1 MKFTL
6 SWLKTH
12 LETDAPLDHIT
23 DTLTRIGLELE
34 GVEDRGAAL
43 ASFRIAHVIE
53 AAPHPNADRL
63 RACKV
68 DIGDGIVSV
77 VCGAPNARTGMKAVF
92 AAPGS
97 VIPGTGITLKVGEI
111 RGVQSAGMLL
121 SAREMGLGDDH
132 SEIVDLPADAPVGM
146 SYAAWAGLD
155 DPLIEVSVTPNR
167 GDCFSVRGI
176 ARDLAAAGIGTLKPW
191 QPAPV
196 AAVFGPGTNTL
207 SDWDD
212 GPRWQIDWPEASPW
226 VLGRTVRNLKNGPSP
241 QWLQERLISV
251 GLRPINALVD
261 VTNFFT
267 VDLGRPLHVFDVAK
281 LSGDVLTLRRGAG
294 ETFRAL
300 NGKDYTLD
308 PEDCAIADAAGVRS
322 MGGVMGGEAT
332 GCDET
337 TTAVFVECAVFDPVR
352 VALTGRRHQIVSDA
366 RQRFERG
373 IDVAL
378 MPDAIEAATAMILDL
393 CGGEPGPVV
402 EAGAMPDW
410 RRDATMRFARIAEL
424 GGSAIP
430 AEEAVTSLQ
439 RLGFAVRRR
448 DDAAVTVAVPS
459 WRNDVAAPVVL
470 DLAPDV
476 DPAVAA
482 KVAEGCAIIEPEC
495 DLIEEVLRLRGLDA
509 VPPVSL
515 PRTAP
520 VPPATLTSRQVRA
533 AVAQR
538 TLAGAGLAECV
549 TFSFMATQQA
559 LLFGDAPEALRLTN
573 PIAAD
578 LDQLRPTPVSTLA
591 LAAKRNAA
599 RGYPDV
605 ALFEV
610 GPAFA
615 EAFPNGQRLVAAGVR
630 AGATPRNWLG
640 AARPVDAKGDWSL
653 APSRPMDAMDA
664 KGDLWA
670 ALAAIGVPM
679 EALTITPDAP
689 GFYHPGRSGTV
700 RQGPKTVLGTFGELH
715 PRVLAALDLP
725 GPVVAFELDLDAI
738 GDPKRRRRAAPDL
751 PAFQPVRRDF
761 AFLADVTAAADAVVR
776 AARGAD
782 RALIAGV
789 VLFDR
794 YQGAHVPAGKT
805 SLAIEVTFQPREHT
819 LTDAEI
825 ETACQKVVAAV
836 MKATG
841 AVLR

>member
-12 LETDAPLDHIT
+12 LDTDATLDRIT
-23 DTLTRIGLELE
+23 ATLTRIGLELE

-43 ASFRIAHVIE
+43 AAFRIAQVIE
-53 AAPHPNADRL
+53 AVPHPNADRL
-63 RACKV
+63 RACQV
-68 DIGDGIVSV
+68 DTGDGIVSV

-97 VIPGTGITLKVGEI
+97 FIPGTGITLKVGEI
-111 RGVQSAGMLL
+111 RGVRSAGMLL

-132 SEIVDLPADAPVGM
+132 SGIIDLPADAPVGV

-155 DPLIEVSVTPNR
+155 DPLIDISVTPNR

-191 QPAPV
+191 QPARV
-196 AAVFGPGTNTL
+196 APAF
-207 SDWDD
+207 DA
-212 GPRWQIDWPEASPW
+212 GPRWRIDWPEACPW
-226 VLGRTVRNLKNGPSP
+226 VLGRTVRNLTNGPSP
-241 QWLQERLISV
+241 QWLQDRLISV

-267 VDLGRPLHVFDVAK
+267 IDLGRPLHVYDVGK
-281 LSGDVLTLRRGAG
+281 MTGEVLTLRRGAG
-294 ETFRAL
+294 ETFHAL
-300 NGKDYTLD
+300 NGKDYTFD
-308 PEDCAIADAAGVRS
+308 PEDCAIADAAGVQS
-322 MGGVMGGEAT
+322 MAGVMGGAAT
-332 GCDET
+332 GCDAA

-352 VALTGRRHQIVSDA
+352 VAQTGRRHQIVSDA

-378 MPDAIEAATAMILDL
+378 MPAAVEAATAMILEV

-410 RRDATMRFARIAEL
+410 RRDATLRFARIAAL

-430 AEEAVTSLQ
+430 ADAAVTSLE
-439 RLGFAVRRR
+439 RLGFTLRNR
-448 DDAAVTVAVPS
+448 DAEAVTVAVPS

-470 DLAPDV
+470 DLAPEL

-520 VPPATLTSRQVRA
+520 VPPATLTPRQVRA

-538 TLAGAGLAECV
+538 TLAAAGLTECV
-549 TFSFMATQQA
+549 TFSFMATQDA
-559 LLFGDAPEALRLTN
+559 RLFGAAPETLRLTN

-578 LDQLRPTPVSTLA
+578 LDQLRPTPVATLA
-591 LAAKRNAA
+591 LAARRNAA

-610 GPAFA
+610 GPAFV
-615 EAFPNGQRLVAAGVR
+615 EAAPHGQRLLAAGVR
-630 AGATPRNWLG
+630 AGATPRNWL
-640 AARPVDAKGDWSL
+640 
-653 APSRPMDAMDA
+653 APSRPVEAMDA

-670 ALAAIGVPM
+670 ALAAIGVPLD
-679 EALTITPDAP
+679 ALMLTSDAP
-689 GFYHPGRSGTV
+689 GFYHPGRSATV

-715 PRVLAALDLP
+715 PRVLAALDLQ
-725 GPVVAFELDLDAI
+725 GPVVAFELDLDAV
-738 GDPKRRRRAAPDL
+738 GDPKRRRKAPPDL

-761 AFLADVTAAADAVVR
+761 AFLVDATVTADALLR

-794 YQGAHVPAGKT
+794 YQGEHLPEGKV
-805 SLAIEVTFQPREHT
+805 SLAIEVTFQPRERT

-825 ETACQKVVAAV
+825 EAACQKVVTAV
-836 MKATG
+836 AKATG